1 MISNLD
7 ANLACGLIDITHHLP
22 LANKHLFSFMT
33 GTILTMKRGE
43 RAVDDGDGMSDDER
57 GKFMRRE
64 TGRFSLSHYEN
75 CDGEAKSDIVKDVAR
90 GA

>member
-1 MISNLD
+1 
-7 ANLACGLIDITHHLP
+7 
-22 LANKHLFSFMT
+22 MT

-64 TGRFSLSHYEN
+64 TGRFSLTHYEN
-75 CDGEAKSDIVKDVAR
+75 CYGEAKSDIVKDVAR
-90 GA
+90 AA